1 MSVSPIGES
10 FRISEHVQKLIIKL
24 DIPDLTP
31 AQVAQFTP
39 IIDDILSNADLSTI
53 TPKKII
59 LGLQERL
66 GFDITELKVS
76 PSANSNVEISS
87 PEGIGE

>member
-1 MSVSPIGES
+1 M
-10 FRISEHVQKLIIKL
+10 IS

-66 GFDITELKVS
+66 GFDITEFKVS
-76 PSANSNVEISS
+76 YPSKFQMLEDICIQEDIWSHAAIH
-87 PEGIGE
+87 